1 MQDQKIIIDHKLSTP
16 ITVAFS
22 DQKFKNVFNYIIFK
36 RNKPLS
42 C

>member
-1 MQDQKIIIDHKLSTP
+1 MQNQKIVIDHKFSIP

-22 DQKFKNVFNYIIFK
+22 DQKYKNVFNHIIFK